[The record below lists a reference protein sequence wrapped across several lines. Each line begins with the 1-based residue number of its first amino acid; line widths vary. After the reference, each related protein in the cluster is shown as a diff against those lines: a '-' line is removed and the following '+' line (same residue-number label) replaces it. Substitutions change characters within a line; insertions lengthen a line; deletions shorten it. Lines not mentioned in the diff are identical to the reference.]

1 MAIFSQLR
9 FTLKAFRE
17 HARNE
22 KLTRAE
28 LEALQLDKLRKL
40 ARHANKHSPYYAR
53 LIAQAGINLD
63 TCTPRDFPV
72 LTKKLLMQNFDQI
85 VTDRSITRQRVADF
99 LTRSTDPL
107 DLLDNRY
114 HVLHTSGTSG
124 EVGYFLYSHNDWARG
139 MAQAMRRRGA

>member
-1 MAIFSQLR
+1 MPDGNGNSDGSRLVTAACRAGGALSIAIFTQLR
-9 FTLKAFRE
+9 FTMRAFRE

-28 LEALQLDKLRKL
+28 LESLQLHKLRKL
-40 ARHANKHSPYYAR
+40 ARYANKHSPYYAR
-53 LIAQAGINLD
+53 VIAQAGINLD

-107 DLLDNRY
+107 DLLDNKY
-114 HVLHTSGTSG
+114 HVLHVNSS
-124 EVGYFLYSHNDWARG
+124 
-139 MAQAMRRRGA
+139 